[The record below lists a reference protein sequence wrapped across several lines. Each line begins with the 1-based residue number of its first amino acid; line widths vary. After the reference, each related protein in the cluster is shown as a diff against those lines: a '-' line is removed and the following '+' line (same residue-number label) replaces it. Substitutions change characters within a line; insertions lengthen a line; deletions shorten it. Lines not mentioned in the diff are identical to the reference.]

1 MRSVSVPYVTYTLIG
16 LNVLVFALTAL
27 QSRNVGSNASGSQ
40 LFADWALW
48 SPGVARGELFRVVGS
63 GFLHFG
69 PIHLLVNMLALFLF
83 GRFVEQTLGA
93 ARFTVLY
100 FAALLGGS
108 AAVLVLEQPN
118 AVTAGA
124 SGAIFG
130 VFGAYALILVRL
142 RQNPTAIVAMIVLN
156 LVISISVSGVS
167 LWGHTGGL
175 IAGTAAA
182 AGLLYAP
189 QWLGR
194 TVKAPARTIGWAA
207 LGAVVAFT
215 LAVIAVRALQLHSE
229 FVSG

>member
-1 MRSVSVPYVTYTLIG
+1 MPYVTYTLIA
-16 LNVLVFALTAL
+16 LNGLVFAITAV
-27 QSRNVGSNASGSQ
+27 QSNSVGSNANDSR

-48 SPGVARGELFRVVGS
+48 SPGVARGELFRVIGS

-93 ARFTVLY
+93 ARYIVLY

-142 RQNPTAIVAMIVLN
+142 RQNPTTIVAMIVIN
-156 LVISISVSGVS
+156 LAISISVAGVS

-182 AGLLYAP
+182 AALLYVP

-194 TVKAPARTIGWAA
+194 TVKVPAQAIGWAA
-207 LGAVVAFT
+207 LGVVVAFT

-229 FVSG
+229 FVAG